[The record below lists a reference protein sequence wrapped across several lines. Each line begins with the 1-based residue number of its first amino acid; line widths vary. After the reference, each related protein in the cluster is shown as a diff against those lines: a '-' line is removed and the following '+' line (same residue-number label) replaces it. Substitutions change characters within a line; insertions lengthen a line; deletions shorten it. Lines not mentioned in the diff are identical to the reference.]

1 MYIILIYT
9 CRIQLQ
15 YCFTKTGLYL
25 IPAHVCGT
33 KMSLILFYNM
43 CQDLLGI
50 ACADFTEYFIVW
62 ENSVFCILR
71 ICSIQQLYSI
81 LNVRPKC

>member
-50 ACADFTEYFIVW
+50 AYADFTE
-62 ENSVFCILR
+62 
-71 ICSIQQLYSI
+71 
-81 LNVRPKC
+81 